1 MRAHELGVVERQSL
15 LRPREPNELPSLHLV
30 HVVEALPEEFDVRS
44 RSVHAGVDSVA
55 TKKIDVDA
63 VATAD
68 EQLEV
73 ARRQQVQKLQRD
85 D

>member
-1 MRAHELGVVERQSL
+1 MCAHELGVVERQSF
-15 LRPREPNELPSLHLV
+15 LRPREPNELPSLHLIHIV
-30 HVVEALPEEFDVRS
+30 QTLPEEFDVRS
-44 RSVHAGVDSVA
+44 RRVHAGVDRVA